1 MDMAA
6 AEDVATFALRFGEVT
21 EEQPF
26 GPGTDVYKVA
36 GKVFVILSPEGTP
49 PTVAL
54 KCEPGLAIHL
64 REQYAAVSSGYHLNK
79 KHWNTVTLD
88 GSLPFEEIE
97 EMITHS
103 YERVVAG
110 LPKSVR
116 QRLTDAGSGS

>member
-1 MDMAA
+1 MAA
-6 AEDVATFALRFGEVT
+6 PEDVASFALQFAEVT

-36 GKVFVILSPEGTP
+36 GKVFVILSPEHTP
-49 PTVAL
+49 PSVAL

-64 REQYAAVSSGYHLNK
+64 REQYPAVSSGYHLNK

-88 GSLPFEEIE
+88 GSIPFDEIE

-116 QRLTDAGSGS
+116 QRLADAGSGS